1 MESYLF
7 NGEGAP
13 LTNGKKEPFDALIR
27 KCTGTSPSFLLASIF
42 SSQKR
47 TGNFLSLERS
57 ERKELF
63 IRELLGL
70 DRLRLIAA
78 AAKEQADEV
87 ARRVAGLEGQRRSLM
102 ELVSTEVEDPVSI
115 EVELASVSSKLRN
128 LEADKRQAEQRALE
142 LEATEANRRP
152 LMAEVEAVRQRLRK
166 TDAEI
171 AEAKRRIAEDEGRLA
186 QGKALST
193 VVERAS
199 QLAARIEELHRRI
212 QETQTQ
218 EVSNRETERTV
229 QALEAELG
237 ASLAEIER
245 LRVESEELTIVP
257 CGGQGPYASCPKIQR
272 AVEAGEKIPTLKGET
287 ATLQLEAEVQRGSLV
302 QIATPSSQLTRTLEN
317 CERERRALDQERRQ
331 YEELRAVEARRDE
344 RLKAKDRLR

>member
-27 KCTGTSPSFLLASIF
+27 KCTGTSPGFLLASIF
-42 SSQKR
+42 SSQKH

-78 AAKEQADEV
+78 AAKEKADEV
-87 ARRVAGLEGQRRSLM
+87 TRSVTGLEGQRRSLA
-102 ELVSTEVEDPVSI
+102 EIVDVAVEDPG
-115 EVELASVSSKLRN
+115 EVEAQLAKASSQ
-128 LEADKRQAEQRALE
+128 LEAVEAQKREAELRVSE
-142 LEATEANRRP
+142 LGAAEANRRP
-152 LMAEVEAVRQRLRK
+152 FMAEVEAMRQRLRK
-166 TDAEI
+166 ADAEI
-171 AEAKRRIAEDEGRLA
+171 AETKRRIAEDEGLLT

-193 VVERAS
+193 LVERGS
-199 QLAARIEELHRRI
+199 QLAARIQDLHRRI
-212 QETQTQ
+212 QETQTL
-218 EVSNRETERTV
+218 EVSNREAERTV

-245 LRVESEELTIVP
+245 LRVERDELTIVP
-257 CGGQGPYASCPKIQR
+257 CGGLGPYASCPKIRR
-272 AVEAGEKIPTLKGET
+272 AVEA
-287 ATLQLEAEVQRGSLV
+287 AEG
-302 QIATPSSQLTRTLEN
+302 APPW
-317 CERERRALDQERRQ
+317 RESA
-331 YEELRAVEARRDE
+331 
-344 RLKAKDRLR
+344 